1 MPHQPSPAKLL
12 EKEWSAMRDALIESK
27 VIRNEPEL
35 IHLARMM
42 FFRGAR
48 VATAEA
54 MKHPLVAVLLAAEI
68 NAVESVL
75 REMIE
80 ESRTLQ

>member
-1 MPHQPSPAKLL
+1 MPHQSSHAVLL
-12 EKEWSAMRDALIESK
+12 EREWAAMRDALLESK
-27 VIRNEPEL
+27 VIRNEPEYL
-35 IHLARMM
+35 HLARMM

-48 VATAEA
+48 VATAHA
-54 MKHPLVAVLLAAEI
+54 MRHPLVAVLLAAEI